1 MKTKKQNV
9 ERRLTSGVK
18 RALCCGLS
26 ASLLVLS
33 SVPAYAG
40 VQQLDVGTEHI
51 RLEQVNAGT
60 IRVESESG
68 VQLVRTENTA
78 TGRKVTIRD
87 LNTGEEQYMLYDATS
102 NTVYSSITGKTVQLE
117 GQGNGIELQSTIT
130 HTTEYI
136 SYAKLRQ
143 LVGSSALVAQLA
155 GAILAYFPG
164 TAAIG
169 RLTNLLSAAF
179 GVGGNI
185 VIPDDSNHG
194 IKLTI
199 KVEKF
204 YRTRGGRRNVWST
217 QKTITGVQRY

>member
-102 NTVYSSITGKTVQLE
+102 NTVYSSITGETVQLKE
-117 GQGNGIELQSTIT
+117 QGNGIELQSTIT
-130 HTTEYI
+130 HTTEYV
-136 SYAKLRQ
+136 SFAQVRQ
-143 LVGSSALVAQLA
+143 AVGVAGKAAEVVGFFLLFVPGANTVKGIADGVDIVLSALH
-155 GAILAYFPG
+155 Y
-164 TAAIG
+164 T
-169 RLTNLLSAAF
+169 
-179 GVGGNI
+179 
-185 VIPDDSNHG
+185 IPDDSSHG
-194 IKLTI
+194 FKLSV

-204 YRTRGGRRNVWST
+204 YRTRGGRRYVWST
-217 QKTITGVQRY
+217 QKTITKVQRY

>member
-9 ERRLTSGVK
+9 ERRLTSSTK

-68 VQLVRTENTA
+68 VQLLRTENTA

-102 NTVYSSITGKTVQLE
+102 NTVYSSITGETVQFE
-117 GQGNGIELQSTIT
+117 EQGNGIELQSTIT

-136 SYAKLRQ
+136 SFAQVRQ
-143 LVGSSALVAQLA
+143 AVGAAGKAAEVIGFFLLFVPGANTASGITDGVNIVLSALH
-155 GAILAYFPG
+155 Y
-164 TAAIG
+164 T
-169 RLTNLLSAAF
+169 
-179 GVGGNI
+179 
-185 VIPDDSNHG
+185 IPDDSSHG
-194 IKLTI
+194 FKLSV

-204 YRTRGGRRNVWST
+204 YRTRGGRRYVWST
-217 QKTITGVQRY
+217 QKTITKVQRY

>member
-9 ERRLTSGVK
+9 ERRLTSSIK

-60 IRVESESG
+60 IQVESESG

-78 TGRKVTIRD
+78 TGRKVTITD

-117 GQGNGIELQSTIT
+117 EQGNGIELQSTIT

-136 SYAKLRQ
+136 SFAQVRQAVGAAGKAAEVVGFFLLFVPGASTVKGIADGVDIVLSSLHYMIPNDTSHGFKL
-143 LVGSSALVAQLA
+143 S
-155 GAILAYFPG
+155 
-164 TAAIG
+164 
-169 RLTNLLSAAF
+169 
-179 GVGGNI
+179 
-185 VIPDDSNHG
+185 
-194 IKLTI
+194 I

-204 YRTRGGRRNVWST
+204 YRTRGGRRYVWST
-217 QKTITGVQRY
+217 QKTITKVQRY

>member
-9 ERRLTSGVK
+9 GRGLTSGVK
-18 RALCCGLS
+18 RVLCCGLS

-68 VQLVRTENTA
+68 VQLLQTENTA

-102 NTVYSSITGKTVQLE
+102 NTVYSSITGETVQLD
-117 GQGNGIELQSTIT
+117 GQRNGIELQSTIT

-136 SYAKLRQ
+136 SFAKLRQ
-143 LVGSSALVAQLA
+143 LVGGSASVAALA

-164 TAAIG
+164 TAAVG
-169 RLTNLLSAAF
+169 KLTNLLSAAL
-179 GVGGNI
+179 GVGATM
-185 VIPDDSNHG
+185 VIPDDSRHG

-217 QKTITGVQRY
+217 QKTITAVQRY

>member
-68 VQLVRTENTA
+68 VQLVRTKNTA

-102 NTVYSSITGKTVQLE
+102 NTVYSSITGETVQLKE
-117 GQGNGIELQSTIT
+117 QGNGIELQSTIT
-130 HTTEYI
+130 HTTEYV
-136 SYAKLRQ
+136 SFAQVRQ
-143 LVGSSALVAQLA
+143 AVGAAGKAAEVVGFFLLFVPGANTVKGIADGVDIVLSALH
-155 GAILAYFPG
+155 Y
-164 TAAIG
+164 T
-169 RLTNLLSAAF
+169 
-179 GVGGNI
+179 
-185 VIPDDSNHG
+185 IPDDSSHG
-194 IKLTI
+194 FKLSV

-204 YRTRGGRRNVWST
+204 YRTRGGRRYVWST
-217 QKTITGVQRY
+217 QKTITKVQRY

>member
-9 ERRLTSGVK
+9 ERRLTSSVK

-102 NTVYSSITGKTVQLE
+102 NTVYSSITGETVQLKE
-117 GQGNGIELQSTIT
+117 QGNGIELPSTIT
-130 HTTEYI
+130 HTTEYV
-136 SYAKLRQ
+136 SFAQVRQ
-143 LVGSSALVAQLA
+143 AVGAAGKAAEVVGFFLLFVPGANTVKGIADGVDIVLSALH
-155 GAILAYFPG
+155 Y
-164 TAAIG
+164 T
-169 RLTNLLSAAF
+169 
-179 GVGGNI
+179 
-185 VIPDDSNHG
+185 IPDDSSHG
-194 IKLTI
+194 FKLSV

-204 YRTRGGRRNVWST
+204 YRTRGGRRYVWST
-217 QKTITGVQRY
+217 QKTITKVQRY

>member
-60 IRVESESG
+60 IRVE
-68 VQLVRTENTA
+68 
-78 TGRKVTIRD
+78 
-87 LNTGEEQYMLYDATS
+87 
-102 NTVYSSITGKTVQLE
+102 
-117 GQGNGIELQSTIT
+117 QGNGIELQSTIT

-136 SYAKLRQ
+136 SFAQVRQAVGAAGKAAEVVGFFLLFVPGASTVKGIADGVDIVLSSLHYMIPNDTSHGFKL
-143 LVGSSALVAQLA
+143 S
-155 GAILAYFPG
+155 
-164 TAAIG
+164 
-169 RLTNLLSAAF
+169 
-179 GVGGNI
+179 
-185 VIPDDSNHG
+185 
-194 IKLTI
+194 I

-204 YRTRGGRRNVWST
+204 YRTRGGRRYVWST
-217 QKTITGVQRY
+217 QKTITKVQRY

>member
-78 TGRKVTIRD
+78 TGRKVTITD

-117 GQGNGIELQSTIT
+117 GHGNGIELQSTIT

-136 SYAKLRQ
+136 SFAQVRQAVGAAGKAAEVVGFFLLFVPGANTVKGITDGVDIVLSSLHYLIPNDTSHGFKL
-143 LVGSSALVAQLA
+143 S
-155 GAILAYFPG
+155 
-164 TAAIG
+164 
-169 RLTNLLSAAF
+169 
-179 GVGGNI
+179 
-185 VIPDDSNHG
+185 
-194 IKLTI
+194 I

-204 YRTRGGRRNVWST
+204 YRTRGGRRYVWST
-217 QKTITGVQRY
+217 QKTITKVQRY

>member
-78 TGRKVTIRD
+78 TGRKVTITD

-102 NTVYSSITGKTVQLE
+102 NTVYSSITGETVQLKE
-117 GQGNGIELQSTIT
+117 QGNGIELQSTIT
-130 HTTEYI
+130 HTTEYV
-136 SYAKLRQ
+136 SFAQVRQ
-143 LVGSSALVAQLA
+143 AVGAAGKAAEVVGFFLLFVPGANTVKGIADGVDIVLSALH
-155 GAILAYFPG
+155 Y
-164 TAAIG
+164 T
-169 RLTNLLSAAF
+169 
-179 GVGGNI
+179 
-185 VIPDDSNHG
+185 IPDDSSHG
-194 IKLTI
+194 FKLSV

-204 YRTRGGRRNVWST
+204 YRTRGGRRYVWST
-217 QKTITGVQRY
+217 QKTITKVQRY

>member
-40 VQQLDVGTEHI
+40 MQQLDVGTEHI

-102 NTVYSSITGKTVQLE
+102 NTVYSSITGETVQLKE
-117 GQGNGIELQSTIT
+117 QGNGIELQSTIT
-130 HTTEYI
+130 HTTEYV
-136 SYAKLRQ
+136 SFAQVRQ
-143 LVGSSALVAQLA
+143 AVGAAGKAAEVVGFFLLFVPGANTVKGIADGVDIVLSALH
-155 GAILAYFPG
+155 Y
-164 TAAIG
+164 T
-169 RLTNLLSAAF
+169 
-179 GVGGNI
+179 
-185 VIPDDSNHG
+185 IPDDSSHG
-194 IKLTI
+194 FKLSV

-204 YRTRGGRRNVWST
+204 YRTRGGRRYVWST
-217 QKTITGVQRY
+217 QKTITKVQRY

>member
-102 NTVYSSITGKTVQLE
+102 NTVYSSITGETVQLKE
-117 GQGNGIELQSTIT
+117 QGNGIELQSTIT
-130 HTTEYI
+130 HTTEYV
-136 SYAKLRQ
+136 SFAQVRQ
-143 LVGSSALVAQLA
+143 AVGAAGKAAEVVGFFLLFVPGANTVKGIADGVDIVLSALH
-155 GAILAYFPG
+155 Y
-164 TAAIG
+164 T
-169 RLTNLLSAAF
+169 
-179 GVGGNI
+179 
-185 VIPDDSNHG
+185 IPDDSSHG
-194 IKLTI
+194 FKLSV

-204 YRTRGGRRNVWST
+204 YRTRGGRRYVWST
-217 QKTITGVQRY
+217 QKTITKVQRY

>member
-26 ASLLVLS
+26 ASLLALS

-40 VQQLDVGTEHI
+40 VQQLDLGTEHI

-117 GQGNGIELQSTIT
+117 EQGNGIELQSTIT

-136 SYAKLRQ
+136 SFAQVRQAVGETGKAANVVGFFLSWIPETKAAGDLSRKVGEILQMLKYAIPNDSSHGFKL
-143 LVGSSALVAQLA
+143 S
-155 GAILAYFPG
+155 
-164 TAAIG
+164 
-169 RLTNLLSAAF
+169 
-179 GVGGNI
+179 
-185 VIPDDSNHG
+185 
-194 IKLTI
+194 I

-204 YRTRGGRRNVWST
+204 YRTRGGRRYVWST

>member
-1 MKTKKQNV
+1 MKTKNRNV
-9 ERRLTSGVK
+9 ERRLRSGVK
-18 RALCCGLS
+18 RALCCGIS

-102 NTVYSSITGKTVQLE
+102 NTVYSSITGKTVQIE
-117 GQGNGIELQSTIT
+117 EQGNGIELQSTIT

-136 SYAKLRQ
+136 SFAQVRQ
-143 LVGSSALVAQLA
+143 AVGVAGKAAEVVGFFLLFVPGANTASGITDGVNIVLSALH
-155 GAILAYFPG
+155 YM
-164 TAAIG
+164 
-169 RLTNLLSAAF
+169 
-179 GVGGNI
+179 
-185 VIPDDSNHG
+185 IPDDSSHG
-194 IKLTI
+194 FKLSI

-204 YRTRGGRRNVWST
+204 YRTRGGRRYVWST
-217 QKTITGVQRY
+217 QKTITKVQRY